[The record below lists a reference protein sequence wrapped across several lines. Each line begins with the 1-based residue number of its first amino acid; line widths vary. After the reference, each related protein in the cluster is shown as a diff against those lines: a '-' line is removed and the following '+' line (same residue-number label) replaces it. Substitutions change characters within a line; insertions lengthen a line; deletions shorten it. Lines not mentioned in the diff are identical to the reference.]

1 MRRRDESV
9 GAAAHVHG
17 GRAVRSV
24 ERTDGHTRA
33 IRLGVLIG
41 LAAVLAT
48 AVVVDGEP
56 EDAAS
61 APAAPERVAA
71 LMPASSPADAQAST
85 WYCAA
90 GTAVDGGMADHT
102 VTMLNPT
109 DGPLVAAV
117 TVFAGAMVGDG
128 EGAHGSVTREIPL
141 PAGEEVAL
149 RLAEVVEAPLAAALV
164 EVDGGDV
171 AVSHRVAG
179 PHGGDVAPCSTVAA
193 PTWHLAWGATTRD
206 TRDVVVLFNPF
217 PSGATV
223 DAVFATEDGGRE
235 PVRLQGLPVP
245 PHSVVGVDLGDDVT
259 RSEQVSA
266 TFAARSGNVVVEH
279 LQEYDGSLEV
289 RGLSLAPG
297 VSAPG
302 ETWVFAD
309 GEASTRAPVTPP
321 PEAGTDGADDADA
334 DESSSGEDTD
344 TEPDEAASDDT
355 DPDGEAASDSEA
367 ANDDEAPDDESG
379 NESGDDE
386 PDEDESIAT
395 ERIVVYNPGE
405 ERAEVDVQVI
415 PAAVEG
421 EDDAA
426 PAPQPFGLSVGPGRF
441 EVLDLGDEERVPE
454 GVPHTTVVRST
465 NGVGVVAERVT
476 ADHGPVPEQS
486 SQRSEA
492 QPRTSEISAT
502 TGSRLAAPVWRFL
515 GMGDPEDE
523 GSTVSF
529 VVYNPDPAASV
540 SVRVDLLPDGAA
552 TAGDAEEDAEDDAA
566 EDTTTTTTTGSDDP
580 EDTDRST
587 ADGASDDDSGEDD
600 DSAGDSDE
608 AAGPDGLTA
617 PVRVGPGEQAV
628 IELDAD
634 QAAVATAAI
643 LEADGPVVVDRV
655 VRLEDGRRR
664 SLGGGIPAAAGALA
678 LDRPAADGWFGARGG

>member
-1 MRRRDESV
+1 MRRRDDSV

-17 GRAVRSV
+17 GRAVRSI
-24 ERTDGHTRA
+24 ERTDGRTRA

-48 AVVVDGEP
+48 AVVVDREP
-56 EDAAS
+56 EDAGG

-128 EGAHGSVTREIPL
+128 ESALGSVTREIPL

-171 AVSHRVAG
+171 AVSHRVSG
-179 PHGGDVAPCSTVAA
+179 QHGADVAPCSTVAA

-266 TFAARSGNVVVEH
+266 TFSARSGNVVVEH
-279 LQEYDGSLEV
+279 LQEYDGSLDV

-321 PEAGTDGADDADA
+321 PGAGTYGADDAD
-334 DESSSGEDTD
+334 ESSSEEDSGEDTD
-344 TEPDEAASDDT
+344 TEADEAASDDGA
-355 DPDGEAASDSEA
+355 D
-367 ANDDEAPDDESG
+367 ANDDDSDEESG
-379 NESGDDE
+379 NESGEDE

-421 EDDAA
+421 GDDAA

-465 NGVGVVAERVT
+465 NGAGVVAERVT
-476 ADHGPVPEQS
+476 ADRGPVPEQRS
-486 SQRSEA
+486 RRSEA
-492 QPRTSEISAT
+492 QPRPSEVSAT

-515 GMGDPEDE
+515 GMGDPDDE

-540 SVRVDLLPDGAA
+540 SVRIDLLPNGAA
-552 TAGDAEEDAEDDAA
+552 TAGDPEEDADDEAA
-566 EDTTTTTTTGSDDP
+566 EETTTTTTTTDSDDP

-587 ADGASDDDSGEDD
+587 ADGASDDDSE
-600 DSAGDSDE
+600 E
-608 AAGPDGLTA
+608 PPGPDGLTA

-634 QAAVATAAI
+634 QASAATAAI
-643 LEADGPVVVDRV
+643 LEADGPVLVDRV

-678 LDRPAADGWFGARGG
+678 LDRLAADGWFGAGGG